1 MKAVL
6 CKEFGPPSSLV
17 VEDIAPPK
25 LGAGEV
31 RIAIHAAGVNFPDTL
46 IIKGAYQNKPSFP
59 FVPGMEA
66 AGIVTEIAPGVKT
79 AKVGNRVMAST
90 STGSFAEECVVAETS
105 VYVIP
110 DSMDFVLAAAFPV
123 TYGTTYHA
131 LVDRGHLKAGEWL
144 LVHGA
149 GGGVGLSAVEVGKL
163 LGARVIATA
172 GSVEKLEMARQYGAE
187 ALINYR
193 NESIRDRV
201 KEITG
206 DTGADVIYDAVG
218 GDVFDQSLR
227 CIAWNGRLLVIG
239 FASGRIPA
247 APANLLL
254 LKGCSAVGVF
264 WGSFTQR
271 EPERNRGNFHALLKW
286 VAEGKIK
293 PHVSAT
299 WPLEGVPE
307 AMQALLD
314 RKVTGKAV
322 IRVRQN

>member
-31 RIAIHAAGVNFPDTL
+31 RVAIHAAGVNFPDTL
-46 IIKGAYQNKPSFP
+46 IIKGAYQNKPPFP

-66 AGIVTEIAPGVKT
+66 AGVVTEIAPGVKT
-79 AKVGNRVMAST
+79 AKVGDRVMAST
-90 STGSFAEECVVAETS
+90 GIGAFAEECAVAETS
-105 VYVIP
+105 VHVIP
-110 DSMDFVLAAAFPV
+110 DSMDFVSAAAFPV

-131 LVDRGHLKAGEWL
+131 LVDRGQLKSGEWL
-144 LVHGA
+144 VVHGA

-172 GSVEKLEMARQYGAE
+172 GSAEKLETARQYGAE

-206 DTGADVIYDAVG
+206 DAGADVIYDAVG

-239 FASGRIPA
+239 FASGRIPTV
-247 APANLLL
+247 PANLLL
-254 LKGCSAVGVF
+254 LKGFSVVGVF
-264 WGSFTQR
+264 WGSFTKHD
-271 EPERNRGNFHALLKW
+271 PERNRSNFRALLEW
-286 VAEGKIK
+286 VAQGKIR

-314 RKVTGKAV
+314 RRITGKAV
-322 IRVRQN
+322 IRIRQR